1 MDFAPNVEQRDC
13 RDTARG
19 YLTGRYPAAVVAEIA
34 DSAAGL
40 RPADWAPLI
49 ELGWFDPA
57 MDLVTQALL
66 AEQSGYVLHPVPWWQ
81 TLALLP
87 VAGGQ
92 SPLAFAWYDDE
103 CRTLADACRSSG
115 VRAESTADGWLI
127 SGSKDLVPD
136 AATAER
142 VVLTATAGDGVALF
156 ALPAGGDGV
165 TITPLRSLDGL
176 RRAARVDC
184 ADAPAQLLLPA
195 GPATRDVIGL
205 LRRRLLT
212 LLAAEA
218 VGVAARAVDLA
229 AAHARV
235 RTQFGRPIGEFQ
247 GVAFRVADSVLA
259 LELARTLAYRAAWL
273 VERGEPDAAGT
284 AVACALLAGRDAATA
299 ACEHAMQILGG
310 IAMTWEHPVHRWYR
324 RALWLRAFDAPSA
337 TYEDDIALTL
347 LGPVG

>member
-1 MDFAPNVEQRDC
+1 MNFAPNVEQRDC
-13 RDTARG
+13 RDTARA
-19 YLTGRYPAAVVAEIA
+19 YLTGRYPAAVVAEVA
-34 DSAAGL
+34 DSPAGL
-40 RPADWAPLI
+40 RPDDWAPLI
-49 ELGWFDPA
+49 DLGWFDPGL
-57 MDLVTQALL
+57 DLVTQALL
-66 AEQSGYVLHPVPWWQ
+66 AEQSGYALHPVPWLP

-92 SPLAFAWYDDE
+92 SPLAFAWYDDA
-103 CRTLADACRSSG
+103 CRTLADAGRVSG
-115 VRAESTADGWLI
+115 VRAESTADGWVI
-127 SGSKDLVPD
+127 SGTKDLVPD
-136 AATAER
+136 AAAAER
-142 VVLTATAGDGVALF
+142 VVLTAAIDDEVALF

-176 RRAARVDC
+176 RRAARVHC
-184 ADAPAQLLLPA
+184 ADAPARLLVPPGPA
-195 GPATRDVIGL
+195 GRDVIPL
-205 LRRRLLT
+205 IRRRLLT
-212 LLAAEA
+212 MLAAEA

-235 RTQFGRPIGEFQ
+235 RTQFGRPIGSFQ

-273 VERGEPDAAGT
+273 VEHGDPDAART
-284 AVACALLAGRDAATA
+284 AVACAVLAGREAATA

-347 LGPVG
+347 LGPAG